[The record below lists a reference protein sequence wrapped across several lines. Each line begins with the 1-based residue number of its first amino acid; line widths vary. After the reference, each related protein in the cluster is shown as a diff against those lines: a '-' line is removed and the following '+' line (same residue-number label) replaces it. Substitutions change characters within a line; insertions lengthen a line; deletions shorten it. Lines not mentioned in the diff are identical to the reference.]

1 MSDSFPFM
9 SESTE
14 ELKTAVQGLSEA
26 LTETAT
32 QAEQLSSQAT
42 ELSDE
47 AAEHGWHGIA
57 GRMQEVA
64 EALEATSSQIT
75 AGVTACETAAQ
86 ELALINDKIPAKQ
99 VVGHLGAS
107 TNHLGDAGT
116 SLQGAVEKA
125 EEAQMAAAE
134 IGQEGMMQATSDL
147 YNQLTTLQD
156 QIEQYRST
164 SEQEHSAANV
174 YAKKQAGN

>member
-1 MSDSFPFM
+1 M

-14 ELKTAVQGLSEA
+14 ELTAAVQGLSEV

-32 QAEQLSSQAT
+32 QAGQLSNQAT
-42 ELSDE
+42 ELANE

-64 EALEATSSQIT
+64 EALEATSGQIT
-75 AGVTACETAAQ
+75 AGGTACETAVE
-86 ELALINDKIPAKQ
+86 ELALINDKIPAGE

-107 TNHLGDAGT
+107 TNHLTEAGT
-116 SLQGAVEKA
+116 SLQGAEKA
-125 EEAQMAAAE
+125 EEAQTASAE

-147 YNQLTTLQD
+147 FNQLTELQE
-156 QIEQYRST
+156 QIGQYRST
-164 SEQEHSAANV
+164 SEQEHAAAEDYV
-174 YAKKQAGN
+174 KKQVGN